1 MFLGAQQVHAG
12 SGVRS
17 GMARM
22 GLALGL
28 IALLSAGS
36 VEGGRDRP
44 DRLFDRVVQALATDH
59 CDAEFRQYVLP
70 DLAEGH
76 AGCDAEARTAAQ
88 QRESVRRFLSLI
100 PYSHLMLCSRTSW
113 QRMEA
118 DLVGEAYP
126 MFGMM
131 LERREGRW
139 FAAAV
144 LDGGPAAREGIRSGD
159 EVIAIDGIPA
169 GSSTVVDW
177 PVQDAATGGRS
188 LHGLLVPE
196 AGFLAFRIRS
206 RSAGGAFLYPQ
217 ETITVAAEDYS
228 LAAACDASARLEVVG
243 DRKVLYLHLWMVVHM
258 HSAQLLA
265 DALARHPSA
274 EGLVLDLRGA
284 GGSAAECARIL
295 QVIELSVRGTD
306 MPLVAIVDGDTRSA
320 KEILAHEIQRRGVGR
335 LVGRRTAG
343 ALLAASFVPV
353 GPEEMLM
360 LPHARLGA
368 FSAAIEG
375 RGVRPDVEVR
385 WDRATGGLD
394 VARLEALREL
404 VRLLESR

>member
-1 MFLGAQQVHAG
+1 M
-12 SGVRS
+12 
-17 GMARM
+17 
-22 GLALGL
+22 ALGL
-28 IALLSAGS
+28 LALVSAGS
-36 VEGGRDRP
+36 AEGGRDRP
-44 DRLFDRVVQALATDH
+44 DRLFGRVVQALATDH

-70 DLAEGH
+70 GLAEDH
-76 AGCDAEARTAAQ
+76 AERDAEARTAAQ
-88 QRESVRRFLSLI
+88 QRESVRRFLSMI
-100 PYSHLMLCSRTSW
+100 PYSHLMLCSRSAW

-118 DLVGEAYP
+118 DLVGDAYP

-131 LERREGRW
+131 LERRDGRW

-159 EVIAIDGIPA
+159 EVVAIDGTPP

-196 AGFLAFRIRS
+196 AGFLAFRIRA
-206 RSAGGAFLYPQ
+206 RSAGGAFLFPQ
-217 ETITVAAEDYS
+217 ETITVPAEDYS
-228 LAAACDASARLEVVG
+228 LQDASEASIRMEDVG
-243 DRKVLYLHLWMVVHM
+243 GRKVLFVHLWMVVHL
-258 HSAQLLA
+258 HTAQMLA
-265 DALARHPSA
+265 DALARHPQA

-295 QVIELSVRGTD
+295 QVIEMSVQGTG
-306 MPLVAIVDGDTRSA
+306 MPLAAIVDGDTRSA
-320 KEILAHEIQRRGVGR
+320 KEILAHEIQRRKVGR

-368 FSAAIEG
+368 LSAAIEG

-385 WDRATGGLD
+385 WDRASGGLD
-394 VARLEALREL
+394 VARVEALRE
-404 VRLLESR
+404 VVKLLEAR

>member
-1 MFLGAQQVHAG
+1 M
-12 SGVRS
+12 
-17 GMARM
+17 
-22 GLALGL
+22 ALGL
-28 IALLSAGS
+28 LALVSAGS
-36 VEGGRDRP
+36 AEGGRDRP
-44 DRLFDRVVQALATDH
+44 DRLFGRVVQALATDH

-70 DLAEGH
+70 GLAEDH
-76 AGCDAEARTAAQ
+76 AERDAEARTAAQ
-88 QRESVRRFLSLI
+88 QRESVRRFLSMI
-100 PYSHLMLCSRTSW
+100 PYSHLMLCSRSAW

-118 DLVGEAYP
+118 DLVGDAYP

-131 LERREGRW
+131 LERRDGRW

-159 EVIAIDGIPA
+159 EVVAIDGTPP

-196 AGFLAFRIRS
+196 AGFLAFRIRA
-206 RSAGGAFLYPQ
+206 RSAGGAFLFPQ
-217 ETITVAAEDYS
+217 ETITVPAEDYS
-228 LAAACDASARLEVVG
+228 LQDASEASIRMEDVG
-243 DRKVLYLHLWMVVHM
+243 GRKVLFVHLWMVVHL
-258 HSAQLLA
+258 HTAQMLA
-265 DALARHPSA
+265 DALARHPQA

-295 QVIELSVRGTD
+295 QVIEMSVQGTG
-306 MPLVAIVDGDTRSA
+306 MPLAAIVDGDTRSA
-320 KEILAHEIQRRGVGR
+320 KEILAHEIQRRKVGR

-353 GPEEMLM
+353 GSEEMLM

-368 FSAAIEG
+368 LSAAIEG

-385 WDRATGGLD
+385 WDRASGGLD
-394 VARLEALREL
+394 VARVEALRE
-404 VRLLESR
+404 VVKLLEAR

>member
-1 MFLGAQQVHAG
+1 MSRL
-12 SGVRS
+12 
-17 GMARM
+17 

-28 IALLSAGS
+28 LALLSAGS
-36 VEGGRDRP
+36 AEGGRERP
-44 DRLFDRVVQALATDH
+44 DRLFGRVVQALATEH

-70 DLAEGH
+70 GLAEDH
-76 AGCDAEARTAAQ
+76 AARDAEARTAAQ

-100 PYSHLMLCSRTSW
+100 PHSHLMLCSRTAW

-118 DLVGEAYP
+118 DVVGDAYP

-131 LERREGRW
+131 LEQRDGRW

-144 LDGGPAAREGIRSGD
+144 LDGGPAAQEGIRTGD
-159 EVIAIDGIPA
+159 EVLTVDGASP
-169 GSSTVVDW
+169 GNSTVVDW
-177 PVQDAATGGRS
+177 PVQDAAMGGRT

-196 AGFLAFRIRS
+196 AGYLAFRIRA

-217 ETITVAAEDYS
+217 ETITVAAGEYS
-228 LAAACDASARLEVVG
+228 LQDASEASIRVEEVG
-243 DRKVLYLHLWMVVHM
+243 GRKVLYVHLWMVVHM

-265 DALARHPSA
+265 EALARHPQA

-295 QVIELSVRGTD
+295 QVIELSVQATG
-306 MPLVAIVDGDTRSA
+306 MPLVAVVDGDTRSA
-320 KEILAHEIQRRGVGR
+320 KEILAHEIQRRKLGR

-360 LPHARLGA
+360 VPHARLGA
-368 FSAAIEG
+368 LSAAIEG
-375 RGVRPDVEVR
+375 KGVRPDVELR

-394 VARLEALREL
+394 LPRVESLREV
-404 VRLLESR
+404 VRLLEKR